1 MASSEARSSTY
12 FGISSHISRLTA
24 LRFSGWLKMIQPIAP
39 SFSIKSFGVSLMG
52 CLLVCEHDRPIVAG
66 VSSRHHTR
74 RNAMHRRQFL
84 RLGAVASGVVALGG
98 LAAGRR
104 VAAQSPTA
112 VPTVDRLILTNVVD
126 NVYDVFARGSAK
138 LDTITVQPV
147 SYTHLTLPTS

>member
-1 MASSEARSSTY
+1 
-12 FGISSHISRLTA
+12 
-24 LRFSGWLKMIQPIAP
+24 
-39 SFSIKSFGVSLMG
+39 
-52 CLLVCEHDRPIVAG
+52 
-66 VSSRHHTR
+66 
-74 RNAMHRRQFL
+74 MHRRQFL

-138 LDTITVQPV
+138 LDTITVQRTPLGRGGTF
-147 SYTHLTLPTS
+147 SPSMAWPITWSRCAGRSAGRSCSISPSPS